1 MKVSVITPTLNRA
14 HFIKDAMDSVLWQ
27 THSELEYIV
36 IDGGSTDGTLDLLDE
51 YKGKFRQVGKE
62 MKYISEKDNGL
73 YDAMNKGIAMA
84 SGEVVGILNSD
95 DFFNSEDCI
104 ATIAESFADSDTE
117 AVYADSYYVEANDV
131 FRPVRCYSNKHFK
144 PKWLLYGYIP
154 DHETFY
160 MKKEC
165 YEKYGYIKP
174 DYNRGG
180 DFELLL
186 RMLYIEK
193 VKARYIDKVMLTNRI
208 GGVSTSGGLKMYI
221 KRTED
226 AMHIYRM
233 HNLKTYRYR
242 QWVRYLYRL
251 WNKLYI
257 PKKYTNAAKEAQ
269 IWFAERRKSD
279 FVAP

>member
-27 THSELEYIV
+27 THSELEHIV

-51 YKGKFRQVGKE
+51 YKGKFRQVDKE

-104 ATIAESFADSDTE
+104 AAIAESFVDSDME

-174 DYNRGG
+174 DYNRGVILN
-180 DFELLL
+180 FC
-186 RMLYIEK
+186 
-193 VKARYIDKVMLTNRI
+193 
-208 GGVSTSGGLKMYI
+208 
-221 KRTED
+221 
-226 AMHIYRM
+226 
-233 HNLKTYRYR
+233 
-242 QWVRYLYRL
+242 
-251 WNKLYI
+251 
-257 PKKYTNAAKEAQ
+257 
-269 IWFAERRKSD
+269 
-279 FVAP
+279 